1 MKIDEIATFN
11 GWSNYATWRVNLEL
25 IDPRADD
32 FAGYDAEELK
42 TYVVDLLY
50 EESPMP
56 NLLIRDYAYAFIQN
70 VNWYE
75 IADHLREQYGL
86 CKSCNEPTMDEYC
99 TECDK
104 ENETMISY
112 DKG

>member
-1 MKIDEIATFN
+1 MKIDEKFN
-11 GWSNYATWRVNLEL
+11 GWTNYATWRVMLEV
-25 IDPRADD
+25 IDPVSDD
-32 FAGYDAEELK
+32 LAGWSAEELK
-42 TYVVDLLY
+42 ISITETIEAQGELLAK
-50 EESPMP
+50 
-56 NLLIRDYAYAFIQN
+56 DYAIAFLSE

-75 IADHLREQYGL
+75 IADHLREEYGL